1 MIEDP
6 SAHML
11 AHHCGPQNAGVIPTK
26 IDGLRMFWGREG
38 SPAAPLIYDS
48 GIVLV
53 FQGRKVGY
61 LGDRQFIYDPA
72 NYLVLTMP
80 VPFECATEATLKEPL
95 FGLFVDLRRQDLIPL
110 IAQMEEAGFQ
120 FPDCAAGE
128 FGQAVAPAPV
138 SPEMDCAAGR
148 LLRSLSDPVS
158 TALLG
163 PQLRREVLY
172 HALRGPR
179 GPALVALT
187 RYATSDDR
195 IDRVV
200 RTIQRD
206 IARTVT
212 VDTLAGEAGMS
223 TSAFHRTFRETTGHS
238 PLQYLKRMRLHAA
251 RRMIAFDAARVGD
264 AAHQVGYES
273 LSQFSRE
280 YRRLFGEPPTS
291 ARASASTSP
300 EAFVEPMVVFAPHP
314 SKPN

>member
-1 MIEDP
+1 MIQDP

-11 AHHCGPQNAGVIPTK
+11 AHHCGPQKAGVVPTK

-38 SPAAPLIYDS
+38 SAAAPLIYDS

-61 LGDRQFIYDPA
+61 LGDRHFIYDA
-72 NYLVLTMP
+72 DNYLVLTMP
-80 VPFECATEATLKEPL
+80 VPFECATEATVQEPL

-110 IAQMEEAGFQ
+110 IAQMEETGFK
-120 FPDCAAGE
+120 FPDCPRGE
-128 FGQAVAPAPV
+128 IGQAVAPAPI
-138 SPEMDCAAGR
+138 SSDMACAAGR

-158 TALLG
+158 ASLLG
-163 PQLRREVLY
+163 PELRREVLF

-179 GPALVALT
+179 GAALVAMT
-187 RYATSDDR
+187 RHATSDDR
-195 IDRVV
+195 IDRVL
-200 RTIQRD
+200 RAIQRD
-206 IARTVT
+206 IARSVN

-300 EAFVEPMVVFAPHP
+300 EAFVEPMIVSAPQL